1 MHDMLQNQTEKKEKQ
16 NGKPKEL
23 KRGRTVKPLNLHEI
37 LPSINGVVIR
47 KGPPPVLEKVI
58 TQKKKL
64 QNGSLFFCLDRN
76 LKETDFRKAFPP
88 CVIIS
93 DRVEKLKNLK
103 GDVTIVKVNNIKK
116 AYQSFLQFYRSLFDI
131 PVIAITGTSGKTTT
145 KEMIRHIL
153 SARYKVKAT
162 LGNYNLFRSNASV
175 LANFEEET
183 EYAVFEFG
191 IGKTGNL
198 ERCGRY
204 FGPYSAL
211 ITGIGAD
218 HIERF
223 GTTDKYV
230 VEKLKI
236 LTGVGKSG
244 YSFLNADCPN
254 TTRAL
259 NTLNTR
265 NPVWFGLGDKA
276 DYKAE
281 DIRFSTNKMEFT
293 LRHKENSYHVTIPGY
308 GIHNVYN
315 SLAAIAVT
323 HIHGFDILS
332 AIDRL
337 GSFRPLRRHLEVKK
351 GLNGST
357 LIDDTWNTNS
367 SSVQAALSVLKE
379 ISKGKHS
386 IAVLGKISE
395 LGKEEKT
402 EHKKI
407 AGMIIKS
414 QPSVLITIGETAATI
429 GKEALQLGMNSENI
443 HLCKQPQEAFELLKE
458 IAGPHSVILVKA
470 SMRESFRKL
479 LKNLK
484 G

>member
-1 MHDMLQNQTEKKEKQ
+1 LKKEI
-16 NGKPKEL
+16 L
-23 KRGRTVKPLNLHEI
+23 VKSLNLHEI
-37 LPSINGVVIR
+37 LPGINGVVVR
-47 KGPPPVLEKVI
+47 MGPAPVLNKVI

-64 QNGSLFFCLDRN
+64 QKGSLFFCLDRN
-76 LKETDFRKAFPP
+76 LKETDCGEAFPS

-93 DRVEKLKNLK
+93 DRVEKLKNIT
-103 GDVTIVKVNNIKK
+103 GEATIVKVKNIKR
-116 AYQSFLQFYRSLFDI
+116 AYKSFLQFYRSLFDI

-153 SARYKVKAT
+153 SSRYKVKAT

-175 LANFEEET
+175 LANIEEDT
-183 EYAVFEFG
+183 DYAVFEFG
-191 IGKTGNL
+191 IGKSGNL
-198 ERCGRY
+198 EKCGRY

-223 GTTDKYV
+223 GTSERYV
-230 VEKLKI
+230 EEKLKI
-236 LTGVGKSG
+236 LTGVGEG
-244 YSFLNADCPN
+244 GIAFLNADCPH
-254 TTRAL
+254 TSQAL
-259 NTLNTR
+259 KTLDTLK
-265 NPVWFGLGDKA
+265 PVWFGLGDAA

-281 DIRFSTNKMEFT
+281 DILFSTNRMAFT
-293 LRHKENSYHVTIPGY
+293 LRHKERSYPVVIPGY

-315 SLAAIAVT
+315 SLAAIAAT
-323 HIHGFDILS
+323 HTHGIDIQA

-337 GSFRPLRRHLEVKK
+337 KSFRHVRRHLEVKK

-357 LIDDTWNTNS
+357 LIDDTWNTNT

-379 ISKGKHS
+379 ISKGRQS

-407 AGMIIKS
+407 ADMVIKS

-429 GKEALQLGMNSENI
+429 GNEALRLGMDPGKI
-443 HLCKQPQEAFELLKE
+443 HLCRQPEEALELLKGM
-458 IAGPHSVILVKA
+458 AGPRSVILVKT

-479 LKNLK
+479 LKNIKDK
-484 G
+484 GQ

>member
-1 MHDMLQNQTEKKEKQ
+1 
-16 NGKPKEL
+16 
-23 KRGRTVKPLNLHEI
+23 VKSLNLNEI
-37 LPSINGVVIR
+37 LPCINGVVIR
-47 KGPPPVLEKVI
+47 NGPPPVLEKVI

-76 LKETDFRKAFPP
+76 LNETDFHKAFPP

-93 DRVEKLKNLK
+93 DRVGKLKNIK
-103 GDVTIVKVNNIKK
+103 GDVTIVKVNNIKG
-116 AYQSFLQFYRSLFDI
+116 AYRSFLQFYRSLFDI

-153 SARYKVKAT
+153 SSRYKVKAT

-183 EYAVFEFG
+183 DYAVFEFG

-223 GTTDKYV
+223 GSTDKYV
-230 VEKLKI
+230 AEKLKI
-236 LTGVGKSG
+236 LTGVGKNG
-244 YSFLNADCPN
+244 FTFLNADCPN
-254 TTRAL
+254 TSQAL
-259 NTLNTR
+259 NTLDTV

-276 DYKAE
+276 DYKGE
-281 DIRFSTNKMEFT
+281 DIRFSAHSMEFT
-293 LRHKENSYHVTIPGY
+293 LRHKENTYQVSIPGY

-315 SLAAIAVT
+315 SIAAIAVT
-323 HIHGFDILS
+323 HVHGFDILS
-332 AIDRL
+332 AIDSL
-337 GSFRPLRRHLEVKK
+337 KSFRHLRRHLEVKK

-367 SSVQAALSVLKE
+367 NSVQAALSVLQE
-379 ISKGKHS
+379 VSKGRHS

-395 LGKEEKT
+395 LGIEEKS

-407 AGMIIKS
+407 AGMVVKS
-414 QPSVLITIGETAATI
+414 QPSVLITIGQTAATI

-443 HLCKQPQEAFELLKE
+443 HMCKQSQEAFELLKRL
-458 IAGPHSVILVKA
+458 AGPQSVILVKA

-479 LKNLK
+479 LRDLK